1 MHVTLEGRPQQRR
14 ERVDGADASWSAAMS
29 SHVQFAMF
37 AKCTNDEL
45 AAAAGGRRPEAIA
58 AEFSFVHVGLPLF
71 TPHPYL

>member
-1 MHVTLEGRPQQRR
+1 M
-14 ERVDGADASWSAAMS
+14 DGADASWSAAMS

-45 AAAAGGRRPEAIA
+45 AAAAGGRRPEAMA

-71 TPHPYL
+71 TPLPYL